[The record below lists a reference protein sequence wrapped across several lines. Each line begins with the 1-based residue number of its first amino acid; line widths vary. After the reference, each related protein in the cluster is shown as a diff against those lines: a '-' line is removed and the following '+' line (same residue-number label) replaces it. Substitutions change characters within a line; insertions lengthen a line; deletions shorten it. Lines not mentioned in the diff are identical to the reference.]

1 MLDTL
6 PPTTTFLETSAGP
19 LLPWRRF
26 LFPVL
31 WDKQFRVS
39 GPLHLEVGF
48 GDGRYT
54 VRRAQDTPSERFV
67 GLEISSASLQRGLSN
82 VRKRDLHNVKLLKVG
97 AGFAVKHLFAP
108 HTLASLTVN
117 FPDPWPKERHE
128 KNRLLQAD
136 FFRLAA
142 SRLVSGGAVLLA
154 TDHPDY
160 LAFARAEAQKSGLFT
175 LEKADPPA
183 AVFETK
189 YALKWKTMGKPLFY
203 QVFRYGSAPT
213 PDYPILEREKIMP
226 HALLSGQLPP
236 RLEFSKQVTPYA
248 GGHVILHEVLQSL
261 GSDDGSS
268 NGLDNGSSNGLDNGS
283 NNGLDNGLDNSA
295 SGEKWLVRAT
305 VEEPEL
311 RQQVLVSVRPRGA
324 GGLIVGLEPFGDPVV
339 TKVTRGAVHAV
350 TEWLLTL
357 PADLKVETRSY

>member
-6 PPTTTFLETSAGP
+6 TTTLLETSGGP

-26 LFPVL
+26 VFPVP
-31 WDKQFRVS
+31 WDAQFSVS

-54 VRRAQDTPSERFV
+54 VRRAQDAPNERFV
-67 GLEISSASLQRGLSN
+67 GLEISSASLQRGLNN
-82 VRKRDLHNVKLLKVG
+82 VRKRDLQNVKLLKVG
-97 AGFAVKHLFAP
+97 AVFAVQHLFAP
-108 HTLASLTVN
+108 HTLASITVN

-128 KNRLLQAD
+128 KNRLLQTD
-136 FFRLAA
+136 FFKLSA

-160 LAFARAEAQKSGLFT
+160 LAFARAEAERTGLFD
-175 LEKADPPA
+175 LETTDPPA

-189 YALKWKTMGKPLFY
+189 YALKWKTQGKPLFY
-203 QVFRYGSAPT
+203 QVFRYSGAPT
-213 PDYPILEREKIMP
+213 PDYPGLEREKIMP
-226 HALLSGQLPP
+226 HALLSGHLPP
-236 RLEFSKQVTPYA
+236 HLRFSKQVTPYS

-261 GSDDGSS
+261 GSEDGSGGDLS
-268 NGLDNGSSNGLDNGS
+268 DR
-283 NNGLDNGLDNSA
+283 
-295 SGEKWLVRAT
+295 EKWLVRAT
-305 VEEPEL
+305 VEEAEL

-324 GGLIVGLEPFGDPVV
+324 DGLIVGLEPFGDPVV
-339 TKVTRGAVHAV
+339 TPVTRGAVHAV

-357 PADLKVETRSY
+357 PADLKVEARSY